1 MARDAVVVDEAHD
14 RENSGDERASALL
27 ARIRAG
33 DRAAAAEF
41 VLQFGPILR
50 QRMRSKLTGSLR
62 RLLDSADLLASVA
75 RRLDHAVAERRAWF
89 DSESQL
95 FAFMSTIAR
104 RIVVDKARV
113 LRRLQRAEAQEAAWA
128 RSMYAKITQAADGN
142 GDPFDSVIDD
152 AMNALE
158 SERERRL
165 LSLWLMGMNHN
176 EIAFELNVNPAA
188 VRQQWCRIR
197 QRLADVLKVD
207 EMSQTQSH
215 KGPKHAA

>member
-1 MARDAVVVDEAHD
+1 MSDDAAVGFEMHD
-14 RENSGDERASALL
+14 RGNSGDERASALL

-41 VLQFGPILR
+41 VVQFGPILR
-50 QRMRSKLTGSLR
+50 QRMRSRLAGGLR

-75 RRLDHAVAERRAWF
+75 RRLDSAVADRRVWF
-89 DSESQL
+89 ESESQL

-104 RIVVDKARV
+104 RIVIDKARV
-113 LRRLQRAEAQEAAWA
+113 LSRLQRAEAQEAEWTRA
-128 RSMYAKITQAADGN
+128 MYSRMALTGTGSD
-142 GDPFDSVIDD
+142 DSFDSVIDD
-152 AMNALE
+152 AMNSLE
-158 SERERRL
+158 SDRDRRL

-197 QRLADVLKVD
+197 QRLAEVLKSD
-207 EMSQTQSH
+207 EARKPEPQ
-215 KGPKHAA
+215 KGPVHAA